1 VTLLAVTAT
10 GVFAYLLV
18 GVLTGNAPE
27 LRLGRSKPKVQVSA
41 SQLWLVQAGV
51 NLTPRQFW
59 SASVALAL
67 ATFTIVV
74 LVTATP
80 SVAVVPGCA
89 MGLLPRLYF
98 ARQRSRR
105 MRSVQE
111 AWPDA
116 LREIVGGINAGMSL
130 PQAVSALARS
140 GPESI
145 REAFSR
151 FPLLMRMLGVVPA
164 LEVIK
169 EELADPTSDRVIE
182 VLILAQERG
191 GRIVSDVLRDLGD
204 ATNEDV
210 KTTEEIATNA
220 LEQKIN
226 ARAVFVLPWMVLL
239 LLTAK
244 PGHFRDFYQS
254 PAGLLVVLIAAA
266 ASLIG
271 MAVLGRLSKDPVEER
286 VLGAAATVDD
296 GGAAR

>member
-1 VTLLAVTAT
+1 VTLLAAVST

-18 GVLTGNAPE
+18 GVLTGNAPR
-27 LRLGRSKPKVQVSA
+27 LRIRAGTPRTQVSPG
-41 SQLWLVQAGV
+41 QLWLVQAGV
-51 NLTPRQFW
+51 SLTPRQFW
-59 SASVALAL
+59 TASAAVGIIAFSIIMA
-67 ATFTIVV
+67 
-74 LVTATP
+74 VTTTP
-80 SVAVVPGCA
+80 SVAVVPGVA
-89 MGLLPRLYF
+89 IGLAPRMFF

-130 PQAVSALARS
+130 PQAVSALARN
-140 GPESI
+140 GPEAI

-151 FPLLMRMLGVVPA
+151 FPLLMRMLGVIPA

-182 VLILAQERG
+182 VLILAHERG
-191 GRIVSDVLRDLGD
+191 GRIVSEVLRDLGD
-204 ATNEDV
+204 ATSTDV
-210 KTTEEIATNA
+210 QTTEEIATNA

-226 ARAVFVLPWMVLL
+226 ARAVFILPWLVLL

-254 PAGLLVVLIAAA
+254 PSGLLVVLIAAA

-271 MAVLGRLSKDPVEER
+271 MAIVGRLSQDPVEQR
-286 VLGAAATVDD
+286 VLG
-296 GGAAR
+296 GGTDETNESVVG